1 MIDHRSVRSDVPLDS
16 MTTYKV
22 GGSARWFAEPL
33 DLEELRSILDVVPD
47 GTNIFVLGRGSNI
60 VVSDAGIDGLVLR
73 LGGAFSA
80 VEPNEEGRVI
90 AGGAV
95 PLPKLA
101 RTAVAAGRAGLEF
114 YVGIPGSVGGAVVMN
129 AGGHGSDTAAVLHS
143 AVVVDLT
150 TGSLT
155 KRDAPSLGLGYR
167 CSNIKSTDIVVQA
180 TFNTKPGD
188 SAELDVRLREITRWR
203 KENQPGGTLNAGSV
217 FKNPADGTAG
227 EIIDECGLKGFAVG
241 PVHVSELHAN
251 FMIATPE
258 ATAADIFS
266 FVHGVQAEVRSMTG
280 IDLEPEIR
288 FIGSFTANESSEGLG
303 GVS

>member
-1 MIDHRSVRSDVPLDS
+1 MDHRSVRSDVSLAS

-22 GGSARWFAEPL
+22 GGPARWFAEPK
-33 DLEELRSILDVVPD
+33 DLEELRSVLAVVPRN
-47 GTNIFVLGRGSNI
+47 TNIFILGRGSN
-60 VVSDAGIDGLVLR
+60 VVISDAGIDGLVLR

-80 VEPNEEGRVI
+80 VAPSQDGTVV

-101 RTAVAAGRAGLEF
+101 RTAVSAGRAGLEF

-129 AGGHGSDTAAVLHS
+129 AGGHGSDTAAVLAG
-143 AVVVDLT
+143 AVVVDLA

-155 KRDAPSLGLGYR
+155 KRDASSLGLGYR
-167 CSNIKSTDIVVQA
+167 CSELQDTDIVVQA
-180 TFNTKPGD
+180 TFNTTPGNRND
-188 SAELDVRLREITRWR
+188 LEARLREITRWR

-217 FKNPADGTAG
+217 FKNPPDGIAG
-227 EIIDECGLKGFAVG
+227 EIIDRCGLKGFAVG
-241 PVHVSELHAN
+241 PVHVSELHGN

-266 FVHGVQAEVRSMTG
+266 FVHEVQAEVRRMTG
-280 IDLEPEIR
+280 VALKPEIR
-288 FIGSFTANESSEGLG
+288 FVGSFAFDDSTEVPG
-303 GVS
+303 GAL